1 MKKMSSAL
9 KGPATVTGLVALLAV
24 AGCNFHLKLGGKS
37 VSDLERLQGS
47 WVGKEVGR
55 PGQCSLV
62 FSENTIDF
70 KGAHPQEWYQ
80 GTVVLNEQAI
90 PKEGDFTITECA
102 APQYEGTVAMS
113 IYTLGKGV
121 LFLAGSEPGSGVHP
135 DSFAATGLVRVFR
148 FRRQEAE

>member
-1 MKKMSSAL
+1 MKKMSNAL
-9 KGPATVTGLVALLAV
+9 KRLPTVTGLVALLAV
-24 AGCNFHLKLGGKS
+24 AGCNFQLGGKP

-70 KGAHPQEWYQ
+70 KGAHPQDWYQ
-80 GTVVLNEQAI
+80 GTVVLNEQI
-90 PKEGDFTITECA
+90 IKEGDFTIIACA

-113 IYTLGKGV
+113 IYTLKNDV
-121 LFLAGSEPGSGVHP
+121 LFLAGSEPGSGVRP
-135 DSFAATGLVRVFR
+135 GSFAATDLVRVFR
-148 FRRQEAE
+148 FKRQEAE